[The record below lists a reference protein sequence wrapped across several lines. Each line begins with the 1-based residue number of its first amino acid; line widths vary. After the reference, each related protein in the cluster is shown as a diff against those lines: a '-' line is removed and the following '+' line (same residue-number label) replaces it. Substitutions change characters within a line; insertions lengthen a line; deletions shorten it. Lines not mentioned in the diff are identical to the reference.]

1 MRAEQESVVVGLGE
15 IKITK
20 DPQVV
25 LTCLGLGSCIGL
37 AAYDPVARVAAMAH
51 IVLPADK
58 GTNGQSQSPAKYANT
73 AIPALLQEMKAQ
85 GGTSGRIV
93 VKLAGGAR
101 MSLAAGLDSIFKIG
115 EQNIAATTAALK
127 AAGLQVAASD
137 TGGEQGRTMKL
148 YTDSGQ
154 VTVVTA
160 GTKTNEL

>member
-1 MRAEQESVVVGLGE
+1 MKDKQESVIVGLGE
-15 IKITK
+15 LSITN

-58 GTNGQSQSPAKYANT
+58 GTDGHTRAPAKYANI
-73 AIPALLQEMKAQ
+73 AIPALLQEMQAH
-85 GGTSGRIV
+85 GGAMGRIV

-115 EQNIAATTAALK
+115 EQNVAATTKALK
-127 AAGLQVAASD
+127 AAGLRVTASD
-137 TGGEQGRTMKL
+137 IGGARGRTMRL
-148 YTDSGQ
+148 YTGSGQ

-160 GTKTNEL
+160 GTETNEL